1 LSGFSKP
8 TGYKKKLYAFRPDAV
23 YVETH
28 RTKRR
33 NRREPCNPASLE
45 RGVRQL
51 LANKVSGTMVG
62 LWLLIPEHLRLGTW
76 DLLSGWTQMPGT
88 NVQPRLA
95 LQLVHEAALCVT
107 GVRQGRTLSQKGFE
121 LANGLP
127 FVASDYAIHELLQSH
142 TVAEAESLQVALG
155 RIRRASGHY
164 RGNLLAIDPHHM
176 RSYTKRQTRRHRH
189 KKNEPAIKT
198 SQTFFCLDAETGQPF
213 AFTVGSAARTV
224 TQATPALLKLA
235 EAILQPAKGQAL
247 ALADTEHCTAELFDQ
262 MVQQTRFDLLT
273 PQSATKLLLQRLRN
287 IPESDFQ
294 SPWVGLAMATRPYN
308 FTHGQLD
315 SSIYQIVQR
324 CGVKTGDYYFKS
336 FLSTRDVN
344 AVQALIEDYPK
355 RWHVEEFFNA
365 NQALG
370 WNRAGT
376 LNLNIRYGQ
385 MTMALM
391 AQASI
396 HQFRQRLRP
405 PYNQWD
411 AGHLAKDIFK
421 ALDGDIRVNDNTI
434 IVTYYNAPLADQL
447 REQYEHLPEKLAN
460 QKISPHIPWLYDF
473 KLDFRFR

>member
-1 LSGFSKP
+1 M
-8 TGYKKKLYAFRPDAV
+8 
-23 YVETH
+23 YVETR

-33 NRREPCNPASLE
+33 NRKEPCDPISLE

-62 LWLLIPEHLRLGTW
+62 LWLLVPEHLRLGTW
-76 DLLSGWTQMPGT
+76 DLLRAWTHMPGT

-121 LANGLP
+121 LANGLS

-155 RIRRASGHY
+155 CIRRASGHY
-164 RGNLLAIDPHHM
+164 RGNLLAVDPHHM

-189 KKNEPAIKT
+189 KKDETAIKT
-198 SQTFFCLDAETGQPF
+198 AQTFFCLDAETNQPV

-224 TQATPALLKLA
+224 TQATQPLLKLA
-235 EAILQPAKGQAL
+235 EAILQPAKGQVL
-247 ALADTEHCTAELFDQ
+247 VLADTEHCTAELFSQ
-262 MVQQTRFDLLT
+262 IVQQTPIDLLT
-273 PQSATKLLLQRLRN
+273 PQAMTKFLLQKLKN

-294 SPWVGLAMATRPYN
+294 SPWVGLSMATLPYH
-308 FTHGQLD
+308 FTNSQTDHSLC
-315 SSIYQIVQR
+315 QIVQR
-324 CGVKTGDYYFKS
+324 CGVKSGGYNFKS

-355 RWHVEEFFNA
+355 RWHVEEFFNS

-385 MTMALM
+385 MTMALI
-391 AQASI
+391 AQAAI
-396 HQFRQRLRP
+396 HQFRQRLSA
-405 PYNQWD
+405 PYIQWD
-411 AGHLAKDIFK
+411 AAHLAKDIFK
-421 ALDGDIRVNDNTI
+421 ALEGDIRISDNTI
-434 IVTYYNAPLADQL
+434 IVTYYNAPHAEQL
-447 REQYEHLPEKLAN
+447 RKHYEHLPEKLAKEN
-460 QKISPHIPWLYDF
+460 ISPHIPWLFDF
-473 KLDFRFR
+473 KLDFRFK

>member
-1 LSGFSKP
+1 
-8 TGYKKKLYAFRPDAV
+8 
-23 YVETH
+23 
-28 RTKRR
+28 
-33 NRREPCNPASLE
+33 
-45 RGVRQL
+45 VRQL

-62 LWLLIPEHLRLGTW
+62 LWLLTPEHLRLGTW
-76 DLLSGWTQMPGT
+76 DLLCGWARTPT
-88 NVQPRLA
+88 PCVQPRLA

-127 FVASDYAIHELLQSH
+127 FVASDHAIHELLQAH
-142 TVAEAESLQVALG
+142 TVSEAESLQVALG

-189 KKNEPAIKT
+189 KKDEPAIKT
-198 SQTFFCLDAETGQPF
+198 SQTFFCLDAETAQPF

-224 TQATPALLKLA
+224 TQATPGLLKLA

-247 ALADTEHCTAELFDQ
+247 ALADTEHCTAELFDEA
-262 MVQQTRFDLLT
+262 VQQTPFDLLT
-273 PQSATKLLLQRLRN
+273 PQSVTKLLLQQLRN
-287 IPESDFQ
+287 IPESDFR
-294 SPWVGLAMATRPYN
+294 SPWVGLAMATKPYH

-315 SSIYQIVQR
+315 SPLYQIVQR
-324 CGVKTGDYYFKS
+324 CGEKSTGYHFKS
-336 FLSTRDVN
+336 FLSTRNAD

-385 MTMALM
+385 MTMALI
-391 AQASI
+391 AQAAI

-405 PYNQWD
+405 PHNQWD
-411 AGHLAKDIFK
+411 AGHLAKDLLR

-434 IVTYYNAPLADQL
+434 IVTYYNAPHAEQL
-447 REQYEHLPEKLAN
+447 RQHYEHLPEKLVRE
-460 QKISPHIPWLYDF
+460 KISPQIPWLYNF
-473 KLDFRFR
+473 KLDFRFK

>member
-1 LSGFSKP
+1 
-8 TGYKKKLYAFRPDAV
+8 
-23 YVETH
+23 
-28 RTKRR
+28 
-33 NRREPCNPASLE
+33 
-45 RGVRQL
+45 VRQL

-76 DLLSGWTQMPGT
+76 DLLCGWVRTPAPC
-88 NVQPRLA
+88 VEPRLA

-121 LANGLP
+121 LVNGLP
-127 FVASDYAIHELLQSH
+127 FVASDYAIHELLQAH
-142 TVAEAESLQVALG
+142 TVSEAESLQVALG

-189 KKNEPAIKT
+189 KRDEPAIKT
-198 SQTFFCLDAETGQPF
+198 SQTFFCLDAETTQPF

-224 TQATPALLKLA
+224 TQATPGLLRLA

-247 ALADTEHCTAELFDQ
+247 AFADTEHCTAELFTQ
-262 MVQQTRFDLLT
+262 MVQQTPFDLLT
-273 PQSATKLLLQRLRN
+273 PQSFTKPLLQQLKS

-294 SPWVGLAMATRPYN
+294 SPWVGLAMATQPYH

-315 SSIYQIVQR
+315 SPFYQIVQR
-324 CGVKTGDYYFKS
+324 CGEKSTDYHFKS
-336 FLSTRDVN
+336 FLSTRAVD

-385 MTMALM
+385 MTMALIS
-391 AQASI
+391 QAAI
-396 HQFRQRLRP
+396 HQFRQKLRP

-411 AGHLAKDIFK
+411 AAHLAKDLFK
-421 ALDGDIRVNDNTI
+421 ALDGDIRINDNTI
-434 IVTYYNAPLADQL
+434 IVTYYNAPHAEHL
-447 REQYEHLPEKLAN
+447 RQHYEHLPEKLARE
-460 QKISPHIPWLYDF
+460 KISPHIPWLYDF
-473 KLDFRFR
+473 KLDFRFK